1 MMSDGGGFVLHI
13 GCFKVSALAI
23 QSLTVTRF
31 SLME

>member
-1 MMSDGGGFVLHI
+1 MMSDGGGFVLHL
-13 GCFKVSALAI
+13 GCFDVSALAS